1 MRKKRGN
8 MDTSNKTGIIDFV
21 QFKLARNQKSF
32 GSTTMSTNQLESL
45 ISTIR
50 QLIQKA
56 RTNGDSCEYYRLC
69 EELRFAE
76 AALNA
81 RLAPPASSALA
92 LA

>member
-1 MRKKRGN
+1 
-8 MDTSNKTGIIDFV
+8 MDTSYEKGIIDFV
-21 QFKLARNQKSF
+21 QHKLARDRKSS
-32 GSTTMSTNQLESL
+32 GSTKMSTNQLESL

-56 RTNGDSCEYYRLC
+56 RNSGDSCEYYRLC
-69 EELRFAE
+69 EELRLAE

-81 RLAPPASSALA
+81 RLAPTASSALA